1 MKLLNI
7 AIDIESIEECEKR
20 LRDKSLQEL
29 CENFK
34 LGYENILS
42 TFAFPIAVASHSMQS
57 MYEFEYRLKAATQL
71 KTRITDDS
79 KEFKDLV
86 NEHRLKD
93 RKKGRGI
100 NEASKMLK
108 NIGKELSFLDD
119 TINQI
124 TLNSL
129 VNSWTIF
136 ESIMKDTWIHLLNS
150 DPKRFLSQTLLN
162 NDGELPGIE
171 GKNISIGLLQKF
183 DLDVSKHLGD
193 LLHKKYDF
201 TSVRGIKKAYSELF
215 KKEGMDFSFLENKT
229 LCQLE
234 IARHITVH
242 KGGII
247 DEEYLKR
254 TTYKNEKLG
263 HKLDYSARRCK
274 ELINSPISIG
284 TKLFLIVD
292 TI

>member
-1 MKLLNI
+1 MKILNI
-7 AIDIESIEECEKR
+7 SIDIESIEECEKR

-42 TFAFPIAVASHSMQS
+42 TFAFPIAVAAHSMQS
-57 MYEFEYRLKAATQL
+57 IYNIEYRLKAATEL
-71 KTRITDDS
+71 KTSLTDES
-79 KEFKDLV
+79 KEFLDLV
-86 NEHRLKD
+86 HKLRLKD
-93 RKKGRGI
+93 KKKGRGL
-100 NEASKMLK
+100 NDASKMLK
-108 NIGKELSFLDD
+108 EMTKELSFLEE

-124 TLNSL
+124 TLNSI

-136 ESIMKDTWIHLLNS
+136 ESIMKDTWIHLLNTN
-150 DPKRFLSQTLLN
+150 PNRFLSSTLLN
-162 NDGELPGIE
+162 NDGQLPGIE
-171 GKNISIGLLQKF
+171 GKNISIALLQKF
-183 DLDVSKHLGD
+183 NLDVSNHLGD

-201 TSVRGIKKAYSELF
+201 TSVRGIKKAYAELF

-254 TTYKNEKLG
+254 TNYKNEKLG
-263 HKLDYSARRCK
+263 QKLNYSARRSK